1 MAGRIEAGESPA
13 RRGGE
18 GEGEGKKEDGRVSR
32 FVFTRGENP
41 SLSLSPFA
49 IVVGGGQSRSSSSTW
64 KVEMLMLMHVA
75 NPRV

>member
-1 MAGRIEAGESPA
+1 MGQPSSNFCIVAGMKGGTKCGGEAGESPA
-13 RRGGE
+13 RRGG

-49 IVVGGGQSRSSSSTW
+49 IVVGGG
-64 KVEMLMLMHVA
+64 
-75 NPRV
+75 